1 MASLVLI
8 VTAKDMTLTILKP
21 KLPGSGKTAAFLVPM
36 LSRIYEEGP
45 FENAVR
51 NWHFFVYVVIEF
63 SFYTIS
69 WSIIF
74 CLNYDRKTIVFLK

>member
-1 MASLVLI
+1 MASLALI

-51 NWHFFVYVVIEF
+51 N
-63 SFYTIS
+63 
-69 WSIIF
+69 
-74 CLNYDRKTIVFLK
+74 